1 MSGEELRESTVL
13 SYKQGGKTKHLM
25 LPAAEV
31 EALRMATEYFRA
43 AKSRV
48 EAEGNVGLAG
58 VNIRLARAKTRG

>member
-13 SYKQGGKTKHLM
+13 SYKQGRESKRLTLS
-25 LPAAEV
+25 AAEV